1 MIRVG
6 IDIGGAFTDIVAYD
20 SDKESIHWVKV
31 ETTPEDPSIGVVRGI
46 DEANI
51 KLSEVKDIIHG
62 QTVAINTII
71 ERKGAKVGLI
81 TTKGFRDILEI
92 QRANRRDMYN
102 FKYKKP
108 VPFVPRY
115 LRLEVRERIK
125 ANGEI
130 LVPLNELDVYE
141 VTKKL
146 ENEGVEAIAISLINS
161 YINPIHE
168 LKVAEL
174 IKKLNPNIPLTLSHE
189 ITREWREYER
199 TNTAVLNAYIMPK
212 MYNYLNKIIN
222 EFNNRGFNGNYFAML
237 SNGGMATFDF
247 AMKFPIYTLESGPVA
262 GVIGAIKVGEML
274 GLNNIIAIDGGST
287 TTKASL
293 VRDLEPSITTDY
305 YINRDRYNPGYP
317 VKVPTI
323 DIVEIGNGGTS
334 IAWIDDT
341 GNLKV
346 GPKAAGASPGPAAYG
361 KGGKNAT
368 VTDAYIVCGFLNQE
382 ELLGGKIKVNKK
394 LAEDAIADLANY
406 YRLSVE
412 ETAYGIVKI
421 ANDNAV
427 NAVRL
432 VSIQRGYDPR
442 DFSLVAYGGAGPM
455 FAPFIADELEIKT
468 IIIPFIPAGVFSAW
482 GMLVS
487 DIRHDLVMS
496 FPTRIDRENSISI
509 INEKFN
515 ELESK
520 LISIFVSEKFDVKDI
535 IISRYA
541 EMRYYGQEHTVKVNI
556 MPGII
561 GDKEIEEIIRRF
573 HEVHELIYAFKLDS
587 PIEIVNFHVSGIVR
601 AKNFSVKK
609 ISGFNSI
616 DKAKR
621 GKRKVYYNGNY
632 ENWEVYDKRFLPPN
646 YIIEGPA
653 IVEDPTSTA
662 LVLEGQKSMLDD
674 YGNLIIKRGD

>member
-146 ENEGVEAIAISLINS
+146 ENESVEAIAISLINS

-573 HEVHELIYAFKLDS
+573 HEVHELIYTFKLDS

>member
-317 VKVPTI
+317 VRVPTI

-442 DFSLVAYGGAGPM
+442 DFSLVAYGGSGPM

-541 EMRYYGQEHTVKVNI
+541 EMRYYGQEHTVNVNI

-573 HEVHELIYAFKLDS
+573 HEVHELIYTFKLDS